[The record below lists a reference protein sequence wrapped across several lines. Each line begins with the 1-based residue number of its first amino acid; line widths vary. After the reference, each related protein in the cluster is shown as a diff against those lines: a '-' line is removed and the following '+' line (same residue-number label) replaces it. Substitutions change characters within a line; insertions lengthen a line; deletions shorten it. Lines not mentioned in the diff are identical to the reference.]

1 MESFAVENQL
11 MDGQEK
17 DLFVRIFRQLGTYRD
32 PYQSISGILKETC
45 DFFGFFCGFVYEAD
59 HGQVFRLCEHYLG
72 YEVKLIEEFTLNAF
86 LNEQELDELIQQTGV
101 IMYLN
106 TRQNTLGAKFL
117 KLFSAKTLVMVPVIF
132 ENKNPVAFVG
142 MMDRRHPIRFSKK
155 EIDDTDAIL
164 SVLAGHIKTRVYQKR
179 LELSRISVQNIL
191 DNSGIEIYVND
202 FSTGEILFVNK
213 SMSDTYG
220 GNLLGK
226 RCWEAFF
233 PAASG
238 PCRHCVHDRLI
249 DKNSNL
255 TGTICEDW
263 QRPLDGAWF
272 RVLNTIF
279 RWVDGR
285 LVHLSS
291 SINITENKKKE
302 ELIRRLA
309 EHDPLTGLYNRRKFI
324 DDFEEAISLMKNNG
338 TAGYL
343 LFMDLDDFKH
353 INDTMGHLEGDA
365 LLGCIAGY
373 LSENEE
379 LIGTPYRYGGDEFAI
394 IARNKTTQDLFR
406 ARDALLE
413 RFTRNWQMREH
424 AGVCGISI
432 GAVLIPE
439 GERHAAELIQAAD
452 LAMYAVKKGGKHGF
466 KLA

>member
-1 MESFAVENQL
+1 LAVKNQL
-11 MDGQEK
+11 MDEQEK
-17 DLFVRIFRQLGTYRD
+17 DLFVRIFRQLGAYKD

-59 HGQVFRLCEHYLG
+59 QGQIFRLREHYLG
-72 YEVKLIEEFTLNAF
+72 YEIKLIDEFNLTGILD
-86 LNEQELDELIQQTGV
+86 EQELNQLIQQTGV

-117 KLFSAKTLVMVPVIF
+117 KLFSAQTLVMVPVIF

-142 MMDRRHPIRFSKK
+142 MMDRRHPIRLSKK
-155 EIDDTDAIL
+155 EIDDTDAVL

-179 LELSRISVQNIL
+179 LELSRISMQSIL

-202 FSTGEILFVNK
+202 FATGEILFVNK
-213 SMSDTYG
+213 SMSNTYG
-220 GNLLGK
+220 GNLLGR
-226 RCWEAFF
+226 RCWDAFF
-233 PAASG
+233 PEMQG
-238 PCRHCVHDRLI
+238 PCPHCVHDKLL
-249 DKNSNL
+249 DKDGNPA
-255 TGTICEDW
+255 GTVCEDW
-263 QRPLDGAWF
+263 QRPLDGTWF

-285 LVHLSS
+285 FVHLSS
-291 SINITENKKKE
+291 SINITENKNNE
-302 ELIRRLA
+302 ETIRRLA

-324 DDFEEAISLMKNNG
+324 DDLEKAIYTMKNNG

-343 LFMDLDDFKH
+343 LFMDLDDFKY

-365 LLGCIAGY
+365 LLCCIARY
-373 LSENEE
+373 LDEHNE
-379 LIGTPYRYGGDEFAI
+379 LIGTPYRYGGDEFAV

-406 ARDALLE
+406 TRDTLLE
-413 RFTRNWQMREH
+413 RFARNWQIREH
-424 AGVCGISI
+424 EGLCGVSI